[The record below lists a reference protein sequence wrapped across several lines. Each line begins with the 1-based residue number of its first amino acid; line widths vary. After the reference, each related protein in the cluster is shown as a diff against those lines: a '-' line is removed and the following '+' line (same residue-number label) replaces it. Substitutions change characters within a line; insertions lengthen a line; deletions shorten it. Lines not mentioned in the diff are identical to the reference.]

1 MSDVELAEG
10 IYVKKSKG
18 KFGIGATSRE
28 AVMETYWFP
37 CEIRGGFVDLYPVSD
52 DLKRIFKIEE
62 RVEVD
67 TFNEEYSLKEDSR
80 DVYLELKNTLK

>member
-28 AVMETYWFP
+28 AIMETYWFP
-37 CEIRGGFVDLYPVSD
+37 CEAANGFVNLFPVSD
-52 DLKRIFKIEE
+52 DLKRILKIEE
-62 RVEVD
+62 RVDVD

-80 DVYLELKNTLK
+80 DVYLELKKTVK

>member
-28 AVMETYWFP
+28 SIMETYWFP
-37 CEIRGGFVDLYPVSD
+37 RDAGDGFVNLFPVSD
-52 DLKRIFKIEE
+52 DLKRVLKIEE
-62 RVEVD
+62 RVDVE
-67 TFNEEYSLKEDSR
+67 TFNTEFSLKEDSR
-80 DVYLELKNTLK
+80 DVYLELKNMVK

>member
-18 KFGIGATSRE
+18 KFGVGATSRE
-28 AVMETYWFP
+28 SVMETYWFP
-37 CEIRGGFVDLYPVSD
+37 FKVRDGFVDLFPVSD
-52 DLKRIFKIEE
+52 DLKRILKIEE
-62 RVEVD
+62 KVEID

-80 DVYLELKNTLK
+80 DIYLELKNMLK

>member
-10 IYVKKSKG
+10 IYVKRSKG

-28 AVMETYWFP
+28 SVMETYWFP
-37 CEIRGGFVDLYPVSD
+37 CEVRDGYVDLFPVSD
-52 DLKRIFKIEE
+52 DLKRVLKIDE

-67 TFNEEYSLKEDSR
+67 TFNKEFSLKEDSR
-80 DVYLELKNTLK
+80 DVYLELKKMVK